1 MCRNVKL
8 ALILELSQPDRG
20 AQSTLG
26 APLKAINEGEERNL
40 TKKEQIIQ
48 KGAMKMLTRKS
59 FHK

>member
-26 APLKAINEGEERNL
+26 APLKEINEGEERNL
-40 TKKEQIIQ
+40 TKKKQIIQ
-48 KGAMKMLTRKS
+48 KGEDRN
-59 FHK
+59 